1 MSLILDGT
9 SGITQLAGTGTTTND
24 SAAAGYVGQIL
35 TATKARSDFTRL
47 TTGTVTNII
56 SISLTVGDWDVWGT
70 AGYLGDAAATST
82 TQLVASISTTSA
94 TLGAA
99 ETNRVRLLCAAFDAT
114 VGDSNLATPCVPIS
128 LASTTTVYV
137 VGNVVFSTSTMTY
150 YGSIT
155 ARRRR

>member
-47 TTGTVTNII
+47 ATSTVTNIT
-56 SISLTVGDWDVWGT
+56 SISLTAGDWDVWGV
-70 AGYLGDAAATST
+70 AGFLGDAAATAT
-82 TQLVASISTTSA
+82 TQFVGSVSTTSA
-94 TLGAA
+94 THGAN
-99 ETNRVRLLCAAFDAT
+99 ETNKVRITCASVDASTGDT
-114 VGDSNLATPCVPIS
+114 VLPVPVVTLS
-128 LASTTTVYV
+128 LAATTTVYL
-137 VGNVVFSTSTMTY
+137 VGNVVFGSSTMTY

-155 ARRRR
+155 ARRVR